1 MWGVNEG
8 GATAASARCALA
20 SSLVSKHALGPP
32 ACAPGRGGFGGRRRR
47 GWWRCGRF
55 GLDDG
60 GRDRRCGLRRWSGA
74 ADQQRRR
81 LTHGRTP
88 SRQLGFRRL
97 SRFTRNRR
105 SRLSFRRFLMVVAVG
120 TVRSGV
126 VCLVRPV
133 VPLLFDRRS
142 TKIRDRVGDFL
153 VDGRNAVLR
162 RPYPRVPSLPAP
174 APAPPCRPS

>member
-32 ACAPGRGGFGGRRRR
+32 ACAPGRGGFGGRRLL

-60 GRDRRCGLRRWSGA
+60 GRDRRGGVRRWSGA

-88 SRQLGFRRL
+88 SRQFGVRRP
-97 SRFTRNRR
+97 SPVTRNRR
-105 SRLSFRRFLMVVAVG
+105 SRVSFPRFLLVVAVG
-120 TVRSGV
+120 AGRSGV
-126 VCLVRPV
+126 GCLV
-133 VPLLFDRRS
+133 
-142 TKIRDRVGDFL
+142 
-153 VDGRNAVLR
+153 
-162 RPYPRVPSLPAP
+162 
-174 APAPPCRPS
+174 PP